1 MQKSCIVIPIHRFDL
16 SRDEEVSWNSLIQS
30 LPEIPKIIVA
40 PRRFQ
45 ADFQHF
51 RSVEIRFFED
61 HYFTYP
67 KGYNSLLLSKKFYQA
82 FSSFRN
88 ILIYQ
93 LDCLI
98 CDSSRANLLES
109 HWDYIGAPWSKNYHT
124 KSGVE
129 FEGVGNGGLSLRN
142 VSSALR
148 VLNNKICARPDYSM
162 GPPPHWWHWK
172 RVRKVMLCFNGLRAF
187 LPKITT
193 EQFLKKHYRG
203 NEDIFWGKFASQI
216 DPAFKVATVDEALHF
231 AFESD
236 PAGSYERIGKKLPFG
251 CHAWA
256 KHDRAFWEKTGVVE
270 AKLRN

>member
-1 MQKSCIVIPIHRFDL
+1 MPSTGIIIPIHRLDL
-16 SRDEEVSWNSLIQS
+16 SEDEEVSWNSLIHS

-40 PRRFQ
+40 PRRFRT
-45 ADFQHF
+45 AFQYF
-51 RSVEIRFFED
+51 RDVKILFFED

-67 KGYNSLLLSKKFYQA
+67 KGYNSLLLSKKFYQP
-82 FSSFRN
+82 FSRFRN

-98 CDSSRANLLES
+98 CDSSRASLLES
-109 HWDYIGAPWSKNYHT
+109 PWDYIGAPWAKNYHT

-148 VLNNKICARPDYSM
+148 VLDTKICAKPDYSM
-162 GPPPHWWHWK
+162 GPPPHWWYWK
-172 RVRKVMLCFNGLRAF
+172 RGRKLMLCFNGLRAY
-187 LPKITT
+187 LPKITV

-203 NEDIFWGKFASQI
+203 NEDIFWGKFAPQI
-216 DPAFKVATVDEALHF
+216 DPTFKVATVDEALEF

-256 KHDRAFWEKTGVVE
+256 KYDRTFWEKTGVVE